1 MESCAFNVC
10 MENALKTA
18 IEKAGGATKLAKA
31 LGGITSQAISQWDV
45 CPVGRVLAV
54 EGATGV
60 SRHDLRPDIYGEA
73 STAPPH
79 QSFMA
84 EAS

>member
-1 MESCAFNVC
+1 

-31 LGGITSQAISQWDV
+31 IGGITSQAISQWEV

-54 EGATGV
+54 EAATGV
-60 SRHDLRPDIYGEA
+60 SRHELRPDIFGEA
-73 STAPPH
+73 STAPPPA
-79 QSFMA
+79 SFMA
-84 EAS
+84 ATA

>member
-1 MESCAFNVC
+1 

-31 LGGITSQAISQWDV
+31 LGNITSQAISQWEV

-54 EGATGV
+54 EAATGV
-60 SRHDLRPDIYGEA
+60 SRYDLRPDIYG
-73 STAPPH
+73 TANKD
-79 QSFMA
+79 A
-84 EAS
+84 EVAA

>member
-1 MESCAFNVC
+1 

-31 LGGITSQAISQWDV
+31 LGNITSQAISQWEV

-54 EGATGV
+54 EAATGV
-60 SRHDLRPDIYGEA
+60 SRYDLRPDIYGSSEVA
-73 STAPPH
+73 A
-79 QSFMA
+79 
-84 EAS
+84 